1 MSQTGLETA
10 RLEIK
15 FVAYESETARLVDWL
30 LMHPDGFT
38 EPPPNRWVN
47 NVYFDT
53 YDSACYAENL
63 SGTSQRTKVRYRWYG
78 EDATAAGLLEVKR
91 KRNQYGWKYRYKTAT
106 NPVLNGGT
114 WRQIVNDMTRQL
126 PAEGRIW
133 LQQHPQPMFINRY
146 FRQYYLSA
154 DGAVRVTID
163 SRQAVFD
170 QRLHARLNTTCRAH
184 IPATTVMEFKFD
196 RHHRDHANRIIQGL
210 PLRVSRHSKYMVA
223 TKALVNI

>member
-1 MSQTGLETA
+1 
-10 RLEIK
+10 
-15 FVAYESETARLVDWL
+15 
-30 LMHPDGFT
+30 
-38 EPPPNRWVN
+38 
-47 NVYFDT
+47 
-53 YDSACYAENL
+53 
-63 SGTSQRTKVRYRWYG
+63 
-78 EDATAAGLLEVKR
+78 
-91 KRNQYGWKYRYKTAT
+91 
-106 NPVLNGGT
+106 
-114 WRQIVNDMTRQL
+114 MTRQL